1 MFRHLATRLYPL
13 GTLAL
18 RRPTILSAS
27 HLSTTAPLS
36 YEYILT
42 EKRGDRK
49 NVGFVQL
56 NRPKALNALCDGLM
70 DELCEAFQDFDN
82 DPEIGAIVLTGS
94 LKAFAAGAD
103 IAEMQ
108 PLTFQK
114 CYSRNLFMRWNGITH
129 TRKPVIA
136 AVNGYALGGGC
147 EVCAGQ
153 YTLRGRGW
161 VLPDPLCRPHN

>member
-1 MFRHLATRLYPL
+1 MY
-13 GTLAL
+13 
-18 RRPTILSAS
+18 
-27 HLSTTAPLS
+27 
-36 YEYILT
+36 Y
-42 EKRGDRK
+42 
-49 NVGFVQL
+49 
-56 NRPKALNALCDGLM
+56 
-70 DELCEAFQDFDN
+70 EAFQDFDN

-103 IAEMQ
+103 IAKIQ

-147 EVCAGQ
+147 EVCTKRYVLEHRHSTKVECLCSKGSRVLI
-153 YTLRGRGW
+153 TL
-161 VLPDPLCRPHN
+161 